1 MEVEIRAVTAEDA
14 EEFHHVFDVVAKER
28 KYLSTYQA
36 SSLERFRKVIL
47 EGTKNKNAL
56 FVATDEGR
64 VVGWCEIERSSFPMH
79 AHAGDL
85 AMGLLPEYRGLGY
98 GRALIERAMQ
108 RAFASGF
115 KRVALGVFA
124 DNARARPYI

>member
-14 EEFHHVFDVVAKER
+14 EGFHHVFDVVAKER
-28 KYLSTYQA
+28 KYLSPYQA
-36 SSLERFRKVIL
+36 SSLESFRKVIL
-47 EGTKNKNAL
+47 EGAKNKNAL

-85 AMGLLPEYRGLGY
+85 AMGILSEYLRQGPH
-98 GRALIERAMQ
+98 
-108 RAFASGF
+108 S
-115 KRVALGVFA
+115 
-124 DNARARPYI
+124 ARHP